1 VSTAPAS
8 LALYRKKP
16 FAQVDG
22 LTVLLTVVFGVL
34 ELIIIWLGSQI
45 KVPELSQKDI
55 QELFAARY
63 QVMKVKTPV
72 ATENLVAEEG
82 LTTTEDVADAGAE
95 EEVVEESPAQQ
106 EAQAE
111 LDQPV
116 ERQQGSAAQAE
127 ERRSAAADR
136 RASRRASISQQL
148 INSTGGISLVTG
160 SSGGAAARGMVD
172 AAQVTGGGSVSTKGL
187 AGMVT
192 GKAAENVRK
201 LKTDGPKG
209 GGSGG
214 VDLQGAM
221 TNVKTGVGGG
231 GTKGAL
237 LEGSVQTYDRSGKFA
252 GEQARSAESLSSK
265 ISNFLPGLKDCYERQ
280 LQRDAGLSGS
290 VLAKWTIRADGS
302 VGDVELSQS
311 KWSDESAGRRVESC
325 LKQKISSWR
334 FDPVDPKLGDF
345 KTGQKLAF
353 GS

>member
-1 VSTAPAS
+1 MSTAPAS

-16 FAQVDG
+16 FAQLDG
-22 LTVLLTVVFGVL
+22 LTILLTVVFAIL
-34 ELIIIWLGSQI
+34 ELIVIWLGSQI
-45 KVPELSQKDI
+45 EVPELSQKDI

-63 QVMKVKTPV
+63 QVMKVQAPTSVDKAV
-72 ATENLVAEEG
+72 DEG
-82 LTTTEDVADAGAE
+82 LTTAEDVADAGAAE
-95 EEVVEESPAQQ
+95 EEAVEESPAQQ
-106 EAQAE
+106 EAQQE
-111 LDQPV
+111 LDRPV
-116 ERQQGSAAQAE
+116 ERQQGSATQAE

-148 INSTGGISLVTG
+148 VNSTGGISLVTG
-160 SSGGAAARGMVD
+160 SGGGAAARGMVD

-231 GTKGAL
+231 GTRGAL

-252 GEQARSAESLSSK
+252 GEQARSAESLRSK

-302 VGDVELSQS
+302 VADVELSQS

>member
-1 VSTAPAS
+1 M
-8 LALYRKKP
+8 YRKKP

-22 LTVLLTVVFGVL
+22 LTVGLTVVFAIL

-63 QVMKVKTPV
+63 QIMKVKTPV
-72 ATENLVAEEG
+72 ATEAAPVDEG
-82 LTTTEDVADAGAE
+82 LTTAEDVADAGAAE
-95 EEVVEESPAQQ
+95 EEVAEETPAQQ

-111 LDQPV
+111 LDRPA

-127 ERRSAAADR
+127 ERRSAASER

-209 GGSGG
+209 GGGSGG

-237 LEGSVQTYDRSGKFA
+237 LEGAVQTYDRSGKFA
-252 GEQARSAESLSSK
+252 GEQARSAESLRGK
-265 ISNFLPGLKDCYERQ
+265 ISNYMPGLKDCYERQ
-280 LQRDAGLSGS
+280 LQRDAGLNGS
-290 VLAKWTIRADGS
+290 VLAKFTIKADGS
-302 VGDVELSQS
+302 VTDVELTQS
-311 KWSDESAGRRVESC
+311 KWSDDSAGRRVESC

-345 KTGQKLAF
+345 KMGQKMAF